1 MRSNPA
7 KENLSRLELKSE
19 AVVHG
24 HRTFPAIYCPGDP
37 FDPKRWVMKI
47 IEKKGKFFL
56 KKEPMGSG
64 LASPLLIYSGAATID
79 IRRRMR
85 LILLR
90 CLKNCRIQ
98 YFLVFS

>member
-7 KENLSRLELKSE
+7 KEHLSRLELKSE

-47 IEKKGKFFL
+47 IEKKGKFFSKASCMSLDRALYSFWNRLL
-56 KKEPMGSG
+56 K
-64 LASPLLIYSGAATID
+64 A
-79 IRRRMR
+79 
-85 LILLR
+85 
-90 CLKNCRIQ
+90 
-98 YFLVFS
+98 